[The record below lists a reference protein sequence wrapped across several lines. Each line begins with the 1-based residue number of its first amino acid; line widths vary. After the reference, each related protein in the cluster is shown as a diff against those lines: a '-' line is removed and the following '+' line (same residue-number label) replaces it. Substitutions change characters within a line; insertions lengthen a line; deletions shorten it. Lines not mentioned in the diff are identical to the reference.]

1 MRKFILLVG
10 VLFTS
15 VLICSSV
22 VGITL
27 TGLFGIAR
35 DWDVNRDG
43 VGNYQDTGAVA
54 LVYGS
59 DPYDGREDV
68 NDDAKVNYLDTGEV
82 ALHYG
87 EGY

>member
-10 VLFTS
+10 TLFTS

-22 VGITL
+22 IAIDIFGI
-27 TGLFGIAR
+27 FGIAR

-43 VGNYQDTGAVA
+43 VANIQDTSAVA

-68 NDDAKVNYLDTGEV
+68 NNDNKVNIQDMSGI